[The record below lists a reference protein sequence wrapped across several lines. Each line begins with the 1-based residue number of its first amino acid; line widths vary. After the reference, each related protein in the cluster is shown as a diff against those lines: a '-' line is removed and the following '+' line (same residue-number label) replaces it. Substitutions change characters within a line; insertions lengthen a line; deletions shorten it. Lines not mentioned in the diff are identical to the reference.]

1 MVLKLPDTGAETL
14 PDGRRMVP
22 SAARN
27 AGPILAVLLGLGLK
41 GRLLEIA
48 SGSGL
53 HAAEMAGKL
62 GLDWQPTDVEPANF
76 ASIRAWSAHAGGE
89 IRAPLLLDATSPD
102 WAARLGQWDAI
113 LLVNL
118 LHLIPTPAAETL
130 LAEVAKALAPRG
142 TFCLYGP
149 FLRDGQATSP
159 GDAAFDA
166 SLRAQDPAI
175 GYKDLAWVQDR
186 LARHGLTTEV
196 RTMPANN
203 LMLLAKPGQALAA
216 PQKAG

>member
-1 MVLKLPDTGAETL
+1 MALKLPDTGAETL

-27 AGPILAVLLGLGLK
+27 AGPILEVLTGLGLK

-62 GLDWQPTDVEPANF
+62 GLDWQPTDVQPANF
-76 ASIRAWSAHAGGE
+76 VSIRAWSRFAEGE
-89 IRAPLLLDATSPD
+89 IRAPILLDATLPG
-102 WAARLGQWDAI
+102 WAKRLGHWDAL

-118 LHLIPTPAAETL
+118 LHLIPSAAAETL
-130 LAEVAKALAPRG
+130 LAEGVLALAPGG

-149 FLRDGQATSP
+149 FLRDGKATSA
-159 GDAAFDA
+159 GDQAFDA
-166 SLRAQDPAI
+166 SLRAQDPTI
-175 GYKDLAWVQDR
+175 GYKDLDWVLNHLTSR
-186 LARHGLTTEV
+186 GLTVHLVE
-196 RTMPANN
+196 MPANN
-203 LMLLAKPGQALAA
+203 MMLLAKRS
-216 PQKAG
+216 K

>member
-1 MVLKLPDTGAETL
+1 MALKLPDSGAETL

-27 AGPILAVLLGLGLK
+27 AGPILAVLETLGLN

-62 GLDWQPTDVEPANF
+62 GLDWQPTDVEQANF
-76 ASIRAWSAHAGGE
+76 ASIKAWSAHAGAE
-89 IRAPLLLDATSPD
+89 IRAPLHLDATAPG
-102 WAARLGQWDAI
+102 WAERLGQWDVV

-118 LHLIPTPAAETL
+118 LHLIPAPAAETL
-130 LAEVAKALAPRG
+130 LAEAAQALAPGG

-149 FLRDGQATSP
+149 FLRGGKATSP

-166 SLRAQDPAI
+166 SLRAQDPLI
-175 GYKDLAWVQDR
+175 GYKDLDWVLDR
-186 LARHGLTTEV
+186 LNGYHVTVKTVE
-196 RTMPANN
+196 MPANN
-203 LMLLAKPGQALAA
+203 LMLLARRSG
-216 PQKAG
+216 

>member
-1 MVLKLPDTGAETL
+1 MALKLPDTGAEIL

-27 AGPILAVLLGLGLK
+27 AGPILEVLLGLDLK

-62 GLDWQPTDVEPANF
+62 ALDWQPTDVDPANLP
-76 ASIRAWSAHAGGE
+76 SIRAWSARSGGA
-89 IRAPLLLDATSPD
+89 IREPILLDATAPGWSTQ
-102 WAARLGQWDAI
+102 LGQWDVV

-118 LHLIPTPAAETL
+118 LHLIPSPAAETL
-130 LAEVAKALAPRG
+130 LAEVALVLSPNG

-166 SLRAQDPAI
+166 SLRAQDPTI
-175 GYKDLAWVQDR
+175 GYKDLGWV
-186 LARHGLTTEV
+186 LGHLKGHGLKV
-196 RTMPANN
+196 RVVEMPANN
-203 LMLLAKPGQALAA
+203 LMLLAR
-216 PQKAG
+216 KA